1 MRYDR
6 YSVGSEFPKISTDS
20 FW

>member
-6 YSVGSEFPKISTDS
+6 YSVGSEFPKMSTYS